1 MTRPYVILNAAM
13 SLDGKIST
21 REGDSRISSPEDL
34 ERVHDLRQG
43 VDAVMVGINTI
54 LKDDPILTNR
64 SGGNKIPLRVVVDSM
79 ARTPTDAKVVMT
91 VREIDT
97 LVAVTTKAPDSRI
110 KLLRKLGIN
119 ILISGRNNMVD
130 LSFLLRH
137 LSEIGVEKLLLEGG
151 GTLNWSMLSQGLV
164 DEIYVAISPMIFGG
178 DKATTLVG
186 GLGFPTI
193 ENAIHVNLKKI
204 ETHGENIVLFF
215 KVIP

>member
-1 MTRPYVILNAAM
+1 
-13 SLDGKIST
+13 
-21 REGDSRISSPEDL
+21 
-34 ERVHDLRQG
+34 
-43 VDAVMVGINTI
+43 
-54 LKDDPILTNR
+54 
-64 SGGNKIPLRVVVDSM
+64 
-79 ARTPTDAKVVMT
+79 
-91 VREIDT
+91 
-97 LVAVTTKAPDSRI
+97 
-110 KLLRKLGIN
+110 
-119 ILISGRNNMVD
+119 MVD

>member
-91 VREIDT
+91 VREINT